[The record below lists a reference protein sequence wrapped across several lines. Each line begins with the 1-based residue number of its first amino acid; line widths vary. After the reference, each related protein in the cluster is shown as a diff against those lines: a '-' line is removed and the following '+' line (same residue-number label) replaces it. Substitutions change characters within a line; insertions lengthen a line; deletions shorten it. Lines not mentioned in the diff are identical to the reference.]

1 MITKYNTGDAVL
13 IPATIR
19 SAEEDN
25 GQIIYHVD
33 ADPWQ
38 GIPESAI
45 VVNENAESQRAMQ
58 NFMQELTGRENRLR

>member
-45 VVNENAESQRAMQ
+45 VINENAESQRAMQ